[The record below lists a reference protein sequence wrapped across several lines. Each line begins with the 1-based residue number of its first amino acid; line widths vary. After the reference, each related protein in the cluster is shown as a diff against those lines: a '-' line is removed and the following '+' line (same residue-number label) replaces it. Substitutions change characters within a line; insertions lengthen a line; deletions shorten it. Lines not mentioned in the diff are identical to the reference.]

1 MTNASLDAKLDPA
14 RFPGMS
20 PRMGAIV
27 GLILGREYTQ
37 PVLLDLSIT
46 VDGFVVAWTHDGQ
59 TDGGHAIQL
68 GEVADLRANL
78 CRLGMAAGL
87 DRAEWAAFSDRV
99 RQRIGLDLDGAEPPM
114 TA

>member
-20 PRMGAIV
+20 PRMGAIM

-46 VDGFVVAWTHDGQ
+46 VDGVVVAWTNDGQ

-87 DRAEWAAFSDRV
+87 DEAEWAAFSALV
-99 RQRIGLDLDGAEPPM
+99 QERINLDLERAEPSHP
-114 TA
+114 A

>member
-1 MTNASLDAKLDPA
+1 M
-14 RFPGMS
+14 
-20 PRMGAIV
+20 
-27 GLILGREYTQ
+27 
-37 PVLLDLSIT
+37 
-46 VDGFVVAWTHDGQ
+46 
-59 TDGGHAIQL
+59 
-68 GEVADLRANL
+68 VADLRANL

>member
-20 PRMGAIV
+20 PRMGAIM

-46 VDGFVVAWTHDGQ
+46 VDGFVVAWTNDGQ
-59 TDGGHAIQL
+59 TEGGHAIQL

-87 DRAEWAAFSDRV
+87 DADEWAAFSALV
-99 RQRIGLDLDGAEPPM
+99 QERINLDLERAEPSHP
-114 TA
+114 A